1 MSREEELLKALSDL
15 TEDSGR
21 KGQTKSKQ
29 QMVYDLMMEMSES
42 EIATVKKQASAILEQ
57 REGKRRMLKE
67 RLQFSSSGEDQIDS
81 MFKGLI

>member
-1 MSREEELLKALSDL
+1 MSREEELLKTLSDL
-15 TEDSGR
+15 TEDLGKER
-21 KGQTKSKQ
+21 QTKSKQ